1 MNMSVPKVSVLI
13 PAYNAEKYLGEAVD
27 SILNQT
33 FTDFECIIIDDCST
47 DNTWKI
53 IQKYAKKDSR
63 IVGVQ
68 NEKNLG
74 IAGNL
79 NKAISLSK
87 GKYLARMDADDWACP
102 ERFEKQVSFLDSH
115 LEVGIVGGAM
125 EVYNESLDQVLYVRS
140 YYADDTSLRKYIF
153 KQSPFS
159 HPCIMY
165 RKEVIQDNLYNEKLS
180 PTEDYD
186 LYFRVGKRYK
196 FANLSDIVLKYRTS
210 TTQASSAKANRQQY
224 LTLYIRLKAVVEYG
238 YSAPIKDTLSS
249 LLQLILIPIL
259 PQSFKVLL
267 FNLLRKNL

>member
-1 MNMSVPKVSVLI
+1 M
-13 PAYNAEKYLGEAVD
+13 PAYNAEKYLGEAID
-27 SILNQT
+27 SILSQT

-63 IVGVQ
+63 VVGVQ

-87 GKYLARMDADDWACP
+87 GTYLARMDADDWAYP
-102 ERFEKQVSFLDSH
+102 ERFEKQVVFLDSH
-115 LEVGIVGGAM
+115 REVGIIGGAM
-125 EVYNESLDQVLYVRS
+125 EVYNESLDQVLYIRS
-140 YYADDTSLRKYIF
+140 YYTDDDSLRKYIF

-159 HPCIMY
+159 HPCVMY
-165 RKEVIQDNLYNEKLS
+165 RKEVIQDNVYNEKLS

-186 LYFRVGKRYK
+186 LYFRVGKKYK
-196 FANLSDIVLKYRTS
+196 FANLEDILLKYRTS
-210 TTQASSAKANRQQY
+210 ETQSSSAKANRQQY
-224 LTLYIRLKAVVEYG
+224 LTLYIRLKALVEYG
-238 YSAPIKDTLSS
+238 YKASTKDILSS

-259 PQSFKVLL
+259 PNRFKVAL
-267 FNLLRKNL
+267 FNFLRQRRS

>member
-1 MNMSVPKVSVLI
+1 MNSKVSVLM
-13 PAYNAEKYLGEAVD
+13 PAYNAEKYLGQAID

-53 IQKYAKKDSR
+53 IQKYVKKDSR
-63 IVGVQ
+63 IVGVK

-87 GKYLARMDADDWACP
+87 GKYLARMDADDWAYP
-102 ERFEKQVSFLDSH
+102 DRFEKQVFFLDAN

-125 EVYNESLDQVLYVRS
+125 EVYNEALDTVLYVRS
-140 YYADDTSLRKYIF
+140 YYKDDTSLRKYIF

-165 RKEVIQDNLYNEKLS
+165 RKEVIKDNLYNENLS
-180 PTEDYD
+180 PAEDYD
-186 LYFRVGKRYK
+186 LYFRVGKKYK

-210 TTQASSAKANRQQY
+210 STQASTSKANRQQY
-224 LTLYIRLKAVVEYG
+224 LTLYIRLKALVEYG
-238 YSAPIKDTLSS
+238 YKVSTKDILSS

-259 PQSFKVLL
+259 PTSFKVTL
-267 FNLLRKNL
+267 FNFLRQKRS

>member
-1 MNMSVPKVSVLI
+1 MSVPKVSVLI
-13 PAYNAEKYLGEAVD
+13 PAYNAEKYLGEAID

-47 DNTWKI
+47 DSTWKI

-63 IVGVQ
+63 IVGVK

-87 GKYLARMDADDWACP
+87 GKYLARMDADDWTYP
-102 ERFEKQVSFLDSH
+102 ERFEKQVSFLDSN

-125 EVYNESLDQVLYVRS
+125 EVYNESLDQVLYARS

-165 RKEVIQDNLYNEKLS
+165 RKEVIQDNIYNDKLS

-186 LYFRVGKRYK
+186 FYFRVGKRYK

-210 TTQASSAKANRQQY
+210 ETQSSSAKANRQQY
-224 LTLYIRLKAVVEYG
+224 LTLYIRLKALVEYG
-238 YSAPIKDTLSS
+238 YKASTKDILSS
-249 LLQLILIPIL
+249 VFQLILIPIL
-259 PQSFKVLL
+259 PNSVKVVL
-267 FNLLRKNL
+267 FNFLRQRRS

>member
-1 MNMSVPKVSVLI
+1 MKTPKVSVLM
-13 PAYNAEKYLGEAVD
+13 PAYNAEKYLGEAID

-68 NEKNLG
+68 NKNNLG

-87 GKYLARMDADDWACP
+87 GKYLARMDADDWAYP
-102 ERFEKQVSFLDSH
+102 DRFEKQVSFLDEN

-125 EVYNESLDQVLYVRS
+125 EVRDETLEKILYIRL
-140 YYADDTSLRKYIF
+140 YAQDDLSLRKYFF

-159 HPCIMY
+159 HPCVMY
-165 RKEVIQDNLYNEKLS
+165 RKEVIEDNLYNEKLS

-186 LYFRVGKRYK
+186 LYFRVGKKYK
-196 FANLSDIVLKYRTS
+196 FANIKDIVLKYRTS
-210 TTQASSAKANRQQY
+210 NTQASSAKANRQQY

-249 LLQLILIPIL
+249 LLQLILIPLL
-259 PQSFKVLL
+259 PQAFKVLL
-267 FNLLRKNL
+267 FNLLRKNS